1 MASSSGLLGSFE
13 ILLPWMEEL
22 DKREKHSISPLWE
35 EYQAG
40 NFPIADSSPEPCLQL
55 IPSAD
60 LLVIRHQ
67 DEKSERIVDLQVQN
81 FGADNFVGNN
91 FMGYTCRPQCIAF
104 KGEKRYLKTFL
115 DFVYG
120 FTNKEHHGDI
130 FFKMASEVRF
140 PDEGLPE
147 GLEYVDFVSRV
158 EIVEY
163 AVWLKEDPQGE

>member
-1 MASSSGLLGSFE
+1 
-13 ILLPWMEEL
+13 MEEL
-22 DKREKHSISPLWE
+22 DKRQQNSIFPLWE

-40 NFPIADSSPEPCLQL
+40 SFPVAGSSSEHCLQL

-60 LLVIRHQ
+60 LLVIKHQ
-67 DEKSERIVDLQVQN
+67 DEKSERVVDLQVQN
-81 FGADNFVGNN
+81 FGADNLVGNN

-120 FTNKEHHGDI
+120 FTNEEHHGDM

-140 PDEGLPE
+140 PDQGLPE
-147 GLEYVDFVSRV
+147 GLEYVDFASRV

-163 AVWLKEDPQGE
+163 AIWLKEGSQGE